1 MPAQGAAPNIRT
13 EVLPSPNQLSVVQ
26 VALTPAIVATITT
39 AVQTFTVTGL
49 SLGDSL
55 QAADQILS
63 VRKAAHQAGLGITS
77 ARVSAADTVEITFIN
92 PTAAGIT
99 PTAGELYTF
108 VVFRPYALAAANA
121 TVV

>member
-1 MPAQGAAPNIRT
+1 MPSQGAAPNIAT
-13 EVLPSPNQLSVVQ
+13 ASLPSFQHLSVVQ

-49 SLGDSL
+49 SVGDSL
-55 QAADQILS
+55 QAPDQILL
-63 VRKAAHQAGLGITS
+63 VTKAAHQAGLAITS
-77 ARVSAADTVEITFIN
+77 ARVSAADTVEITFVN

-108 VVFRPYALAAANA
+108 VVFRPFAVAQANA